1 MLVLA
6 LQFSRATSD
15 LLPGDP
21 VDAGR
26 SRWSRGLA
34 VIAGTAMRYRRQ
46 VRALPV
52 RGLLPQNGT
61 VTSSSSG
68 FRWCLLVQPKL
79 KAGVGRIRCA
89 N

>member
-6 LQFSRATSD
+6 LQFSRAAWD
-15 LLPGDP
+15 Q
-21 VDAGR
+21 
-26 SRWSRGLA
+26 WSRGLA

-46 VRALPV
+46 VRALPI

-61 VTSSSSG
+61 VTSGNSG
-68 FRWCLLVQPKL
+68 LRWCLISCKQ
-79 KAGVGRIRCA
+79 GEGSGWIRNA